1 MTAPNPTLA
10 VHPVNSSNLA
20 TLTSPLA
27 PPIPKRP
34 GQRLSWGQLHGSA
47 LGLTLANA
55 ARSCSA
61 PLVVVTEDTTSAT
74 RLAQDLRFYLGRG
87 SNATDLPVLNFPDW
101 ETLPYDVFSPHQD
114 IISERLAAL
123 HRLPSLTR
131 GILLVPVATL
141 MQRLPPREYLD
152 ASTLLLDVG
161 QRLNREGLRAR
172 LEVAGY
178 RAVATVMERGE
189 FAVRGGLFDL
199 YPMGAE
205 LPYRIDLCDDEVDS
219 IRTFDPENQRSRES
233 IKSIRLLPAR
243 EFPFDEAAISRFRE
257 AWRRAF
263 DGDTGSPV
271 YRDVTR
277 GLASAGIEYYLP
289 LFFARTAT
297 LFDYLP
303 PSGVVIG
310 AAGLEGAADAFW
322 REVGTRY
329 ESARHDRERPL
340 LPPGVLYLQTHEV
353 FAGLNTHPRV
363 TFHHDPQEPQA
374 GTTNFATEP
383 PPELPI
389 EARVTRPLGRLLD
402 FLGEFSGRVLIVAE
416 TTGRREA
423 LLEVLH
429 GANLRPV
436 SVKDWQEFLGSEV
449 PLAITI
455 APLEQGLCLTR
466 LLQEGLPPLAVV
478 AEHQLFGEQ
487 AMQRRRRDRER
498 KGRDAEAVIRD
509 LTELHIGAPVVHEA
523 HGVGRYLGLQRLAV
537 DGVDTEFLT
546 LEYAGGDKLYV
557 PVAALHLVGRYT
569 GMDPEHAPLHKLG
582 SGQWEKARSRAAERA
597 RDVAAELLDLYAR
610 RAARAGH
617 SFTVEHEQYLAF
629 AAGFPFETTPD
640 QQDAIDATL
649 KDLAAGRPMDRV
661 VCGDVG
667 FGKTEVALRAAFV
680 AVLSG
685 RQVALLVPTTL
696 LAQQHYQT
704 FIDRFAEWP
713 VRIEVMSRFRTKKQ
727 QDEVL
732 AGLAAG
738 SVDIVIATHKLLQ
751 ADIVFKNLG
760 LAIIDEEHRFGVR
773 QKEALKSL
781 RTSVDLLTLTAT
793 PIPRTLNMAVSGLR
807 EISIIATP
815 PARRLAIQTFVR
827 TWDNTL
833 LREAMLREIKRGGQV
848 YFLHNEVDT
857 IDKMARMVEELLP
870 EATVQVAHGQM
881 RERDLERVMLDFYHQ
896 RFNVLVC
903 STIIETGIDVPS
915 ANTIIIHRADRLGLA
930 QLYQLRGR
938 VGRSHHRAYA
948 YLIVPEKKS
957 MTPDAIKRLDA
968 IESLEDLG
976 VGFTLATHDMEI
988 RGAGELLG
996 EEQSGQMQEV
1006 GFTLYQE
1013 LLTRAVNALK
1023 SGRRPELERP
1033 LEQNSEVDLH
1043 LPALIP
1049 EDYLADVH
1057 TRLIL
1062 YKRIANATTE
1072 GELRELQVE
1081 MIDRFGLLPEPV
1093 QILFRTTELKLLARP
1108 LGIRK
1113 IELGPTG
1120 GRLLFHPEPAI
1131 DPGAVLKLI
1140 QVQPQIY
1147 RLDGQDKLRVT
1158 AVLPDTVSRL
1168 AAAEYL
1174 IAVLAPPS
1182 SRKTPLVPPPALA
1195 EIPKPAAEV
1204 RPGRTKTPGRVG
1216 AGGQMGTRPSGRGGG
1231 WGR

>member
-1 MTAPNPTLA
+1 MTAPSLTPAANPI
-10 VHPVNSSNLA
+10 
-20 TLTSPLA
+20 SPFV

-34 GQRLSWGQLHGSA
+34 GQRLIWGQLHGSA
-47 LGLTLANA
+47 LALALANA
-55 ARSCSA
+55 AQTCSA
-61 PLVVVTEDTTSAT
+61 PLVVVTEDTAGVT
-74 RLAQDLRFYLGRG
+74 RLTQDLRFYLGRG
-87 SNATDLPVLNFPDW
+87 PDATNLPVLSFPDW

-123 HRLPSLTR
+123 YHLPTLTR

-161 QRLNREGLRAR
+161 QRLNREVLRAR
-172 LEVAGY
+172 LEAAGY

-219 IRTFDPENQRSRES
+219 IRTFDPESQRSRET

-243 EFPFDEAAISRFRE
+243 EFPFDEEAISRFRE
-257 AWRRAF
+257 AWRKSF
-263 DGDTGSPV
+263 DGDSASPI

-289 LFFARTAT
+289 LFFTHTAT

-303 PSGVVIG
+303 TSGVVIG
-310 AAGLEGAADAFW
+310 APGLEGAADAFW
-322 REVGTRY
+322 YEVGTRY
-329 ESARHDRERPL
+329 ESGRHDRERPL
-340 LPPGVLYLQTHEV
+340 LPPSALYLQTHEV
-353 FAGLNTHPRV
+353 FAGLNTYPRV
-363 TFHHDPQEPQA
+363 TFHHDPQESRA
-374 GTTNFATEP
+374 GTTNFATEL
-383 PPELPI
+383 PPELSI
-389 EARVTRPLGRLLD
+389 EARATRPLGRFLD
-402 FLGEFSGRVLIVAE
+402 FLGEFSGRVLIAAE

-429 GANLRPV
+429 GADLQPAPV
-436 SVKDWQEFLGSEV
+436 KNWREFLEGQV

-455 APLEQGLCLTR
+455 APLEQGL
-466 LLQEGLPPLAVV
+466 LLKEPAALAVV

-487 AMQRRRRDRER
+487 AMQRRRRERER

-509 LTELHIGAPVVHEA
+509 LTELHVGAAVVHEA
-523 HGVGRYLGLQRLAV
+523 HGVGRYLGLQRLSV
-537 DGVDTEFLT
+537 DGIDTEFLT

-557 PVAALHLVGRYT
+557 PVAALQLVSRYT

-582 SGQWEKARSRAAERA
+582 SGQWEKAKSRAAERA
-597 RDVAAELLDLYAR
+597 HDVAAELLDLYAR

-617 SFTVEHEQYLAF
+617 AFTMEHEQYLAF

-649 KDLAAGRPMDRV
+649 KDLATSRPMDRV

-680 AVLSG
+680 AVMGG
-685 RQVALLVPTTL
+685 RQVSILVPTTL

-704 FIDRFAEWP
+704 FIDRFAGWP
-713 VRIEVMSRFRTKKQ
+713 VRVEVMSRFRTKKQ

-738 SVDIVIATHKLLQ
+738 TVDIVIATHKLLQ
-751 ADIVFKNLG
+751 ADVVFKNLG

-773 QKEALKSL
+773 QKEALKAL

-793 PIPRTLNMAVSGLR
+793 PIPRTLNMAVAGLR

-827 TWDNTL
+827 PWDNIL

-857 IDKMARMVEELLP
+857 IDKMARTVEELLP
-870 EATVQVAHGQM
+870 EATVNVAHGQM

-948 YLIVPEKKS
+948 YLIVPEKNA

-1006 GFTLYQE
+1006 GFTLYQQ

-1057 TRLIL
+1057 IRLIL
-1062 YKRIANATTE
+1062 YKRIANAATA

-1093 QILFRTTELKLLARP
+1093 QTLFRTTELKLLARP

-1113 IELGPTG
+1113 IELGPLG

-1140 QVQPQIY
+1140 QTQPQIY

-1158 AVLPDTVSRL
+1158 AVLPDTTSRL

-1174 IAVLAPPS
+1174 IAVLSPSSGKGAPPI
-1182 SRKTPLVPPPALA
+1182 PPAALV
-1195 EIPKPAAEV
+1195 EVPKPIGEV
-1204 RPGRTKTPGRVG
+1204 RPGRAKTPGRVG
-1216 AGGQMGTRPSGRGGG
+1216 AGGRIGGRTSGSGG
-1231 WGR
+1231 WRGR